1 MPERFS
7 PRAHGLLAI
16 NIAAVIFGT
25 AALYGK
31 LEVAPVW
38 ITAMRAGFGVLA
50 LLVLGGLSR
59 SLLRL
64 PVQAWGLLGISGA
77 LLACH
82 WLTFFISV
90 QLSGVAVGTLTFA
103 TFPLFTVTVEA
114 AARRRL
120 PGLTEL
126 LAAIAIILAVAL
138 LLQPDSSGNDSLA
151 GTLAGLVSALAY
163 AFFWRVTQRIQ
174 QPLPAASLSLIQ
186 NGVVFLLLLPA
197 LFYAAPA
204 PADAK
209 SWLALS
215 ALGIINTAVLL
226 LLYLYALQRISASSC
241 SGFIALEPVYAISFA
256 ALLFGDPVT
265 PWILASMALIIGA
278 SLILL
283 RVEQKTQPL
292 AAPNTADPA

>member
-1 MPERFS
+1 MPERLS

-151 GTLAGLVSALAY
+151 GTLVGLVSALAY
-163 AFFWRVTQRIQ
+163 AFFLAGYPAHTAAITSRQPVPDPKRRRLFVIAARPVLRCPGPGRRQKLARTKRTRHHQYCGAAVALPVCTATHFGQ
-174 QPLPAASLSLIQ
+174 Q
-186 NGVVFLLLLPA
+186 
-197 LFYAAPA
+197 
-204 PADAK
+204 
-209 SWLALS
+209 
-215 ALGIINTAVLL
+215 
-226 LLYLYALQRISASSC
+226 LQRLYCA
-241 SGFIALEPVYAISFA
+241 
-256 ALLFGDPVT
+256 
-265 PWILASMALIIGA
+265 GA
-278 SLILL
+278 GLCHQLC
-283 RVEQKTQPL
+283 R
-292 AAPNTADPA
+292 PAVW